1 MSKLCAV
8 FAILGVVV
16 LGLPTSVAAQSQ
28 PPTVQL
34 DTYTGK
40 PTQRV
45 GFGGSGFV
53 PGEQVDVYLGTP
65 TDTPLVT
72 VVANSRGDITGRDMV
87 IPSISPGDYTLS
99 FVGLG
104 SHTPASVGFNVQG
117 FHPWAVLD
125 NYYVAPHAGVGFAG
139 TDFVPGERVQVF
151 LNTRSGDPVAQV
163 TADGDGHFRAMNAFS
178 LPDLTGNNEL
188 IFVGQLSQ
196 TEVTAT
202 FAAATPPPANP

>member
-1 MSKLCAV
+1 MSKLFAV
-8 FAILGVVV
+8 LVILGMVV

-40 PTQRV
+40 PTHRF
-45 GFGGSGFV
+45 GFSGTGFV
-53 PGEQVDVYLGTP
+53 PGEQVEVYLGTP
-65 TDTPLVT
+65 TDTPLAT
-72 VVANSRGDITGRDMV
+72 VVADRRGDITGRDMV
-87 IPSISPGDYTLS
+87 IPAISPGDYTLS

-125 NYYVAPHAGVGFAG
+125 NYYVAPHTGVGFAG
-139 TDFVPGERVQVF
+139 TDFVPGEVVQVF
-151 LNTRSGDPVAQV
+151 LNTRVSDPVAQI
-163 TADGDGHFRAMNAFS
+163 TADADGHFRAMNAFS

-188 IFVGQLSQ
+188 IFVGQQSQ